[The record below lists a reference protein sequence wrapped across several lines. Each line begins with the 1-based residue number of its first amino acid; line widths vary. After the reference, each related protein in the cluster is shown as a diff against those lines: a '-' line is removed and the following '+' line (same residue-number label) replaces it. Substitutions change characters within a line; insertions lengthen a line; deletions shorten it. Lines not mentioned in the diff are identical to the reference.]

1 MEYKIYKFH
10 FKTAVHFGNGTL
22 TDTSNRLMAD
32 TVFSAI
38 CLEAVK
44 KSAEGLQQLV
54 TWAKEGSLQISDA
67 MPFIEDTLYLPKPTL
82 RIQTEQSGDSTV
94 KKAFKKLKY
103 IPLDMLQEYLQGDF
117 DPTLENTILK
127 SLGKAE
133 VRTLATSRNKEEAE
147 PFFVGTYRFSEG
159 NGLYL
164 IAGFSEKEIEKTFTE
179 YLTAVS
185 YTGIGGKRSAG
196 LGKFVLEIKPFAP
209 ENLIIT
215 GANQRAYMTLSLS
228 MAKPEELTDL
238 LEESTYTLI
247 RRSGFISSDTYAP
260 EQRRKKD
267 FYAFQSGSC
276 FSHPFQ
282 GDVFDVSGNGKHPVY
297 RYAKPMFLEVKP

>member
-10 FKTAVHFGNGTL
+10 FQTAIHLGNGTL

-32 TVFSAI
+32 TIFSAV

-44 KSAEGLQQLV
+44 KDTESLQQLV
-54 TWAKEGSLQISDA
+54 TWAKAGNLQISDA
-67 MPFIEDTLYLPKPTL
+67 MPFINDTLYLPKPTL
-82 RIQTEQSGDSTV
+82 RIQTEQNGDSNI

-103 IPLDMLQEYLQGDF
+103 IPLDMLQQYLQGDF
-117 DPTLENTILK
+117 DPVLENTILK
-127 SLGKAE
+127 SLGKSE
-133 VRTLATSRNKEEAE
+133 VRTLAAGRNKEEAE
-147 PFFVGTYRFSEG
+147 PFFVGTYRFSKG

-164 IAGFSEKEIEKTFTE
+164 IAGFSTKEVEKEFTE
-179 YLTAVS
+179 YLTGVS
-185 YTGIGGKRSAG
+185 FIGIGGKRSAG
-196 LGKFVLEIKPFAP
+196 LGKFSLEIEPFSADS
-209 ENLIIT
+209 LTVT
-215 GANQRAYMTLSLS
+215 GSQQAAYMALSVC
-228 MAKPEELTDL
+228 MAKSEELTDL
-238 LEESTYTLI
+238 LENSSYTLI
-247 RRSGFISSDTYAP
+247 KRSGFISSETYAP

-276 FSHPFQ
+276 FSRPFQ